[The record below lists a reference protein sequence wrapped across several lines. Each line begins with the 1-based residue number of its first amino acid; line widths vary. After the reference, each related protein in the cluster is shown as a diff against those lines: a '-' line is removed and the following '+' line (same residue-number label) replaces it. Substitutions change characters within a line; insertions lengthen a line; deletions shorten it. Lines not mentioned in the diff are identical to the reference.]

1 MPFLGWSL
9 GATMLSG
16 SESVV
21 APTSP
26 LLRFL
31 TQRLFLCYS
40 EGRKINGGNAVK
52 RKRVAFLWG
61 FALFAG
67 ALVLITLL
75 AISVADGDKL
85 ERAQAVSRQVTNLCF
100 FAVGVMNIG
109 YYFLCGKK
117 AGFHQSGLKFWLVL
131 GGVMVLRSV
140 IVYFGFKQFG
150 LAPYVPQVYFI
161 LHLFGLVLSLGFVA
175 IETCVA
181 VAALASCPEDT
192 KTLIVLGAK
201 SESPVLFARADTA
214 AEWMQT
220 HQAVTAVA
228 SGGQGKNETVS
239 EAESI
244 LNRMKKQ
251 GIDASRVKL
260 ECTSRNTIE
269 NLKNSAALLPE
280 PREKIALVTDDYHLF
295 RARLIA
301 FRELGVRV
309 SGLAVHSSRVTL
321 PHYMVREFF
330 SSMLWELKQLKKGV
344 KA

>member
-1 MPFLGWSL
+1 M
-9 GATMLSG
+9 
-16 SESVV
+16 
-21 APTSP
+21 
-26 LLRFL
+26 
-31 TQRLFLCYS
+31 
-40 EGRKINGGNAVK
+40 KK
-52 RKRVAFLWG
+52 KRVAFLWG
-61 FALFAG
+61 IALFVA
-67 ALVLITLL
+67 ALAVITLL
-75 AISVADGDKL
+75 AISVADGDRL

-117 AGFHQSGLKFWLVL
+117 GGFHQSGLKFWLVL
-131 GGVMVLRSV
+131 GGVMIARSV
-140 IVYFGFKQFG
+140 LVHFCFKQFG
-150 LAPYVPQVYFI
+150 LAPYVPQVYFM
-161 LHLFGLVLSLGFVA
+161 LHLFSLVLALGFVA
-175 IETCVA
+175 LETCVA

-214 AEWMQT
+214 AEWMQA
-220 HQAVTAVA
+220 HHAVTAVA
-228 SGGQGKNETVS
+228 SGGQGKNEAVS

-251 GIDASRVKL
+251 GIAAERVKL

-269 NLKNSAALLPE
+269 NLQNSAPLLPE

-295 RARLIA
+295 RARCIA

-309 SGLAVHSSRVTL
+309 AGLPVHSSRVTL

-330 SSMLWELKQLKKGV
+330 SSTLWEFKQLKKGV